1 MSNLRDIKH
10 LPGLGRAMGTDS
22 PRRIRTG
29 TPHNSQ

>member
-10 LPGLGRAMGTDS
+10 LPGLRRATGTDS

-29 TPHNSQ
+29 MPNSS